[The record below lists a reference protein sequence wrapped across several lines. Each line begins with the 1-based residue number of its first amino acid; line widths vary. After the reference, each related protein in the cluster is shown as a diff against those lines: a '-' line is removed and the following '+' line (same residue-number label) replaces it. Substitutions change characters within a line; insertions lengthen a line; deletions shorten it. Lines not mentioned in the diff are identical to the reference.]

1 MENPKKVMIVDD
13 EPDIQIYLMAALED
27 NGYVSCTLKEE
38 DAVTEVVQKEKP
50 DLIILDI
57 MMPRRSGIS
66 IYKDLR
72 SRKSTRDIPVALIS
86 GLESSKGMLTDELI
100 NLIDN
105 GAIDAPDGFIE
116 KPVRLDD
123 FLDLVAKLTQ

>member
-1 MENPKKVMIVDD
+1 MKTPKKVMIVDD

-27 NGYVSCTLKEE
+27 NGYLPITVSEE
-38 DAVTEVVQKEKP
+38 EAVTDEVRKKKP

-66 IYKDLR
+66 IYKELR
-72 SRKSTRDIPVALIS
+72 SRKSTRNIPVALIS

-105 GAIDAPDGFIE
+105 GVIDAPDGFIE

-123 FLDLVAKLTQ
+123 FLDLVAKLIK

>member
-1 MENPKKVMIVDD
+1 MPEPKKIMVIDD
-13 EPDIQIYLMAALED
+13 EPDIITYLMAALED
-27 NGYVSCTLKEE
+27 RGYLPLTVREEE
-38 DAVTEVVQKEKP
+38 DVTDAVQKEKP

-57 MMPRRSGIS
+57 MMPRRSGLS

-72 SRKSTRDIPVALIS
+72 SQKSTREIPVALIS
-86 GLESSKGMLTDELI
+86 GLESSKDMLTDELI

>member
-1 MENPKKVMIVDD
+1 MVIDD
-13 EPDIQIYLMAALED
+13 EPDIITYLMAALED
-27 NGYVSCTLKEE
+27 RGYLPMTVREE
-38 DAVTEVVQKEKP
+38 EAVTDAVQKEKP

-57 MMPRRSGIS
+57 MMPRRSGLS

-72 SRKSTRDIPVALIS
+72 SQKSTREIPVALIS
-86 GLESSKGMLTDELI
+86 GLESSKDMLTDELI

-105 GAIDAPDGFIE
+105 GVIDAPDGFIE